1 MKIYEILDTLP
12 EKNLD
17 NKGTTSLKWKKDLI
31 DFFLDKNL
39 DRCLEIGTH
48 KGHTT
53 KVLSKLF
60 KEVYTIEHQTELV
73 NKAKEICK
81 DCNNIQFIEGDAYL
95 DDTYYNLPNTFNVIV
110 IDCIH
115 KMNEVLQDIQRS
127 LNYFNEQTGL
137 YIVFDDHGHPEST
150 EVKSAIDHAIN
161 EGLKVEKYIGEDP
174 GFTVTRNDNSS
185 FTLIHKEGIILS
197 YGI

>member
-60 KEVYTIEHQTELV
+60 KEVYTIEYQTELV
-73 NKAKEICK
+73 NKAKEVCK

-95 DDTYYNLPNTFNVIV
+95 DNTYYNLPNTFNVVI

-115 KMNEVLQDIQRS
+115 KMDEVLQDIQRS

-137 YIVFDDHGHPEST
+137 YIVFDDHGHPERS
-150 EVKSAIDHAIN
+150 
-161 EGLKVEKYIGEDP
+161 
-174 GFTVTRNDNSS
+174 
-185 FTLIHKEGIILS
+185 
-197 YGI
+197 

>member
-1 MKIYEILDTLP
+1 MKVYEILDTLP
-12 EKNLD
+12 E
-17 NKGTTSLKWKKDLI
+17 
-31 DFFLDKNL
+31 KNL

-115 KMNEVLQDIQRS
+115 KINEVLQDIQRS

-150 EVKSAIDHAIN
+150 EVKLAIDHEIN

-174 GFTVTRNDNSS
+174 GFTVTRNDNSF